1 MDYRM
6 NYVNFKNY
14 VNNKLNALKED
25 LVRDV
30 TIPSNTIS
38 YNGAMGSFIINPFG
52 ANTYSYD
59 ITFNSKDKLDAF
71 IKEIAKSDLYSEIED
86 DANISDD
93 GIHNH
98 FVISGF
104 INEALLEIFQVELKR
119 ILNGLGK

>member
-1 MDYRM
+1 M

-38 YNGAMGSFIINPFG
+38 YDGAMGSFIINPFG

-119 ILNGLGK
+119 ILNRLGK